1 MLLGLSP
8 TVWGRT
14 KEAASQPTDSA
25 KAAYAYME
33 AVRLKNMGQRAAA
46 FDLLRHAL
54 VLDSTQAA
62 AYSEIAPFYFL
73 WRDNRSGYK
82 ALLQAVKYDPDNRW
96 YALAAAQCAMQVQ
109 DYTRAEAL
117 YATLLQ
123 KKPSDME
130 LLDRLTDVCLL
141 KGEPQKALDAYD
153 RFEQQYGANETTILQ
168 KARIY
173 HLMQEKERSYEEM
186 ERLIVEHPRNTAYIT
201 LLGDLYLDAARY
213 DDAWRTYMR
222 VRAID
227 PDNETIHLSL
237 LNYYRQRNDK
247 AAYKAQADT
256 LLLQSDIDI
265 ADKLSLVAEVV
276 PVLAQDTA
284 MLDDLLSRLCERYP
298 NEVDLRKIYSEL
310 LVKWNKY
317 DEAQEQVLVALDIA
331 PDEELWNFL
340 FGLLFEK
347 NDNAAVVE
355 YARRAIRENPTV
367 GRYYLIAASTL
378 LQEEDN
384 VEAEKTVEAGL
395 AVPEIIADPLMRSEF
410 LALSAD
416 ILYRQGSK
424 DEAYAR
430 YEEALKYNPQNY
442 GALNNYSYYLA
453 LDGRDLVKAERMS
466 GETVKAEPDNA
477 TYLDTY
483 GWVYFRQERY
493 TLARVYLKKAV
504 DLSKQPSAEL
514 YEHYGDVL
522 AVTGNEAEA
531 VEWWKKSAA
540 VGEGS
545 KLLQRKIAEKKYI
558 AE

>member
-14 KEAASQPTDSA
+14 KEAVSQPTDSA

-73 WRDNRSGYK
+73 WRDNRSGYR

-96 YALAAAQCAMQVQ
+96 YALAAAQCAMQVK

-117 YATLLQ
+117 YAALLQ

-186 ERLIVEHPRNTAYIT
+186 ERLIAEQPHNTAYIT
-201 LLGDLYLDAARY
+201 LLGDLYLDAARF

-237 LNYYRQRNDK
+237 LNYYRLRNDK
-247 AAYKAQADT
+247 EAYKAQADT
-256 LLLQSDIDI
+256 LLLQSDIDM

-310 LVKWNKY
+310 LVKWDKY

-347 NDNAAVVE
+347 NDNAAVAE

-384 VEAEKTVEAGL
+384 AEAEKMVEAGL

-453 LDGRDLVKAERMS
+453 FDGRDLAKAERMS

-493 TLARVYLKKAV
+493 TLARVYLKKAI

-531 VEWWKKSAA
+531 VEWWKKSLAA
-540 VGEGS
+540 GGGS
-545 KLLQRKIAEKKYI
+545 ELLQRKIAEKKYI